1 MKNDYTKIILKP
13 GKERSLQ
20 RFHPWVFS
28 GAIEAVTKELSDGE
42 IVEVFDSKKEYIA
55 TGHYQEEGSITVRI
69 FTFEKTIIDEEFWR
83 QKLQKAI
90 NLRKTL
96 GLFDNETTNAFR
108 LVHGEGDL
116 MPGLIIDYYD
126 GNVVIQFHS
135 YGMFLLKDIFVKVLN
150 DLLGNQMKSIY
161 NKSDTTLAKGE
172 NNQNANGYLLNE
184 KTFEIV
190 IKEYDNQFIVD
201 FETGQKTG
209 FFIDQ
214 RENRKLLEKY
224 CLDKKVLNVFSYTG
238 GFSVSALKGGAQM
251 VHSVDSSQKAIDL
264 CNKNI
269 DLNFGVTDAHLSFA
283 CDAFEFLEKMDS
295 DYDLI
300 VLDPPAFAKHLHLRE
315 KGLKGYRNINNKA
328 IHKIKKGGILF
339 TFSCSQAIS
348 TEDFRTMIFTAAA
361 QAKREV
367 KILHQLS
374 QGADHPINI
383 YHPES
388 EYLKG
393 LVLYIE

>member
-1 MKNDYTKIILKP
+1 MKNEYTKIILKP

-42 IVEVFDSKKEYIA
+42 IVEVYDSKKEYIA
-55 TGHYQEEGSITVRI
+55 MGHYQEEGSITVRI
-69 FTFEKTIIDEEFWR
+69 FTFEQTIIDEDFWK
-83 QKLQKAI
+83 QQLQKAI

-96 GLFDNETTNAFR
+96 GLFDNKNTNTFR

-126 GNVVIQFHS
+126 GNAVIQFHS
-135 YGMFLLKDIFVKVLN
+135 FGMYLLKDTFVNVLSE
-150 DLLGNQMKSIY
+150 LLGDRLKSIY

-184 KTFEIV
+184 KTSETI

-224 CLDKKVLNVFSYTG
+224 CEGKKVLNVFGYTG

-269 DLNFGVTDAHLSFA
+269 ELNFTATDAHFAFA

-295 DYDLI
+295 DYDVI

-348 TEDFRTMIFTAAA
+348 SEDFRTMVFTAAA

-374 QGADHPINI
+374 QGPDHPINI

-393 LVLYIE
+393 LVVVVD

>member
-1 MKNDYTKIILKP
+1 MKNEYSKIILKP

-42 IVEVFDSKKEYIA
+42 IVEVYDSRKEYIA

-69 FTFEKTIIDEEFWR
+69 FTFKQTIIDEDFWK
-83 QKLQKAI
+83 QQLQKAI

-96 GLFDNETTNAFR
+96 GLFDTQNTNTFR

-116 MPGLIIDYYD
+116 MPGLVIDYYN
-126 GNVVIQFHS
+126 GHVVIQFHS
-135 YGMFLLKDIFVKVLN
+135 FGMYLLKDTFVNVLSE
-150 DLLGNQMKSIY
+150 LLGNLLKSIY

-172 NNQNANGYLLNE
+172 NKQNANGYLLNE
-184 KTFEIV
+184 KTAEII

-224 CLDKKVLNVFSYTG
+224 CFDKKVLNVFGYTG

-269 DLNFGVTDAHLSFA
+269 ALNFAATDAHLSFA

-295 DYDLI
+295 DFDVI
-300 VLDPPAFAKHLHLRE
+300 VLDPPAFAKHLHLKE

-348 TEDFRTMIFTAAA
+348 SDDFRTMVFTAAA